1 MATYHEKYAQGNPIF
16 DSGRPCSELL
26 RVLED
31 GQLPGRTI
39 LELGCGTG
47 SNAVELARRGYLVTA
62 IDYVPLAVELA
73 REKARQANVTI
84 DFRVGDVTQEID
96 LGGPFDV
103 IFDRGLYHYVRDLPL
118 GLTGLLKNIQRCSN
132 PGALW
137 LCLAGSANSEPECRA
152 ASIHEHE
159 LRADFEPQFD
169 ILQLREFR
177 AETNKP
183 SIRPLMWSVLMRRK
197 A

>member
-1 MATYHEKYAQGNPIF
+1 
-16 DSGRPCSELL
+16 L
-26 RVLED
+26 
-31 GQLPGRTI
+31 
-39 LELGCGTG
+39 
-47 SNAVELARRGYLVTA
+47 
-62 IDYVPLAVELA
+62 ELA
-73 REKARQANVTI
+73 REKARQANVSI
-84 DFRVGDVTQEID
+84 DFREGDVTQEID
-96 LGGPFDV
+96 LDGPFDV
-103 IFDRGLYHYVRDLPL
+103 IFDRGLYHAVRDLPM
-118 GLTGLLKNIQRCSN
+118 GLTGLLKNIQRCSI

-159 LRADFEPQFD
+159 LRDELEPHFD
-169 ILQLREFR
+169 IIQLREFR